1 MSENLA
7 KSGKRYI
14 CFTPEMQDDFDRL
27 PPKHQLFVLYVA
39 NGAYS
44 RKGAYV
50 AAGYQDTPNAKKS
63 AYDLEHKIPR
73 FQEFV
78 DALRGQKAVQDA
90 YNPDSDVSKT
100 IDDLAEKELPPAPI
114 VPAEVVGTGASL
126 DVTKLSAE
134 QAARIKFY
142 RDIASGKVKSVKR
155 TKTYDRDN
163 NLTGEKVE
171 EVTDVQA
178 QMRARAELDKILGMN
193 EMLKVGEVK
202 AGSITIKIV
211 DCSNREA
218 LEDPRN
224 DMIYGT
230 LSEETSDE

>member
-1 MSENLA
+1 MSENLSE
-7 KSGKRYI
+7 KGKRYI

-27 PPKHQLFVLYVA
+27 TPKHQLFVLYMA
-39 NGAYS
+39 NGGYS

-63 AYDLEHKIPR
+63 AYDLEKKIPR

-78 DALRGQKAVQDA
+78 EALRGQKAVQDA
-90 YNPDSDVSKT
+90 YNPNSDVSKD
-100 IDDLAEKELPPAPI
+100 IDDLAEKALPPAPI

-142 RDIASGKVKSVKR
+142 RDVASGKTKSVKR
-155 TKTYDRDN
+155 TRTYDRDGN
-163 NLTGEKVE
+163 FTGEKLE

-224 DMIYGT
+224 EMIYGT
-230 LSEETSDE
+230 LSEETSNE